1 MRKQIVIAMPVAAVM
16 ALAGQLFAGGF
27 WLQLGNPDA
36 SAEARHVNAVVTIK
50 ATGCHDPAAAKVTAT
65 AIGMVDGQRRSIAL
79 KLDKLSEP
87 GSYALSQQWPKEG
100 KWVIELVGRNDQQ
113 FTNTL
118 LTAGPQGVDRLHAKA
133 DMKEF
138 RPADV
143 EALLK

>member
-1 MRKQIVIAMPVAAVM
+1 MRKKIVIAMPVAAVL

-36 SAEARHVNAVVTIK
+36 SAEARKVNAVVTIK
-50 ATGCHDPAAAKVTAT
+50 ATGCHNPAAANVTAT

-87 GSYALSQQWPKEG
+87 GAYALSQQWPKEG
-100 KWVIELVGRNDQQ
+100 KWVIELVGRNDEQ

-138 RPADV
+138 KPADV
-143 EALLK
+143 DGLLK